1 MSATYD
7 WHSYGDV
14 WAQEWRRTDRTLAP
28 VNQAL
33 VAAALAAAGAKGA
46 RTILDVGCGAGTTS
60 FALADALPEA
70 RITGV
75 DLSPALVAVAWERA
89 EGRGG
94 LRFEV
99 GDAARWTPHEA
110 GFDLIVSRHGVMFFD
125 DPFAAF
131 AHFRALARP
140 GAPLAFSCFRARDEN
155 EWIRAMRPIFAR
167 FAPETLSEPDPPVGP
182 FAFADPARVES
193 ILRAAG
199 FAAPRLAPLDFDY
212 VAGGGE
218 DPVADALGFFRRIG
232 PLASMLR
239 TLEESAG
246 QEATEMLAEI
256 VAAQHAGGRVA
267 FRAAAWIVTSAWP
280 DESGNG

>member
-14 WAQEWRRTDRTLAP
+14 WAQEWRRTVRTLAP

-94 LRFEV
+94 LAELGPHPGEV
-99 GDAARWTPHEA
+99 
-110 GFDLIVSRHGVMFFD
+110 
-125 DPFAAF
+125 DP
-131 AHFRALARP
+131 R
-140 GAPLAFSCFRARDEN
+140 
-155 EWIRAMRPIFAR
+155 
-167 FAPETLSEPDPPVGP
+167 
-182 FAFADPARVES
+182 
-193 ILRAAG
+193 
-199 FAAPRLAPLDFDY
+199 
-212 VAGGGE
+212 
-218 DPVADALGFFRRIG
+218 
-232 PLASMLR
+232 
-239 TLEESAG
+239 
-246 QEATEMLAEI
+246 
-256 VAAQHAGGRVA
+256 VAAQAALQDGAQLGHPVREHPGRPVRLRGPVPKVLLGGLRGPPLPGGPLRLAGLGRRRLQPFEPLGVLDA
-267 FRAAAWIVTSAWP
+267 GCAGTGQDLPPRTIAYRSP
-280 DESGNG
+280 